1 MFQLTNEQRVFV
13 VEQYYEN
20 KSPTKV
26 KRAFF
31 CTYKANINVKTINSL
46 VSKWKQN
53 GTVHNRNKS
62 NSGRSK
68 HVRTEENVS
77 NVWEIIKDCQSRSE
91 ESVRS
96 KKVYGPYFFE
106 EPANSNNAHTVTT
119 EWWGS
124 NSMEKSTSFSDAIPF
139 KKNIK

>member
-1 MFQLTNEQRVFV
+1 MFRLTNEQCVFV

-31 CTYKANINVKTINSL
+31 SMYKANINVNTVNSL
-46 VSKWKQN
+46 VSKWKKN

-62 NSGRSK
+62 ISGRSK
-68 HVRTEENVS
+68 HVRTEANVS
-77 NVWEIIKDCQSRSE
+77 NVREIIEDCQSRIE

-96 KKVYGPYFFE
+96 KKVYGPNFFE
-106 EPANSNNAHTVTT
+106 EPTNSNNARTVTT
-119 EWWGS
+119 E
-124 NSMEKSTSFSDAIPF
+124 
-139 KKNIK
+139 